1 MSATIA
7 GALVTAGILGVTHAI
22 EPDHVAGISS
32 VTSKYG
38 DSRLSALVGA
48 CFSLGHV
55 ALVVVWL
62 TGGYLLLGRTEF
74 PPVFDAVGTL
84 GVAVLLGV
92 LGAAMAVGGLRSIR
106 HTHAHEHE
114 GEVHAHS
121 HLHLPLI
128 GSDHD
133 HGDGDQADGD
143 HPDHAHGPET
153 HTHGGDDYEFAR
165 TVGDDTEGDADHGRS
180 VVPHAHGHG
189 VVAYLKTGVVGALFT
204 LSPPVSMIVFASSLF
219 PDYGGG
225 AVALAVGAYAVSIT
239 ATMSAVGAGVGT
251 LFGATAVSPR
261 VHAGARVLGGAIVV
275 GFALSM
281 LPGAVAALP

>member
-1 MSATIA
+1 MSATLA
-7 GALVTAGILGVTHAI
+7 SALATAGLLGVTHAI

-74 PPVFDAVGTL
+74 PPVFDALGTL
-84 GVAVLLGV
+84 GVAVLLGA
-92 LGAAMAVGGLRSIR
+92 LGAAMAIGGLRSIR
-106 HTHAHEHE
+106 HTHAHEHD

-128 GSDHD
+128 GRDHD
-133 HGDGDQADGD
+133 HNDDQSDGDRADHNHGLTTHVD
-143 HPDHAHGPET
+143 DSPDYA
-153 HTHGGDDYEFAR
+153 FAR
-165 TVGDDTEGDADHGRS
+165 TVGDDDGADGRGG
-180 VVPHAHGHG
+180 VVHHDHGHG
-189 VVAYLKTGVVGALFT
+189 VGAYLKTGLVGALFT
-204 LSPPVSMIVFASSLF
+204 LSPPVSMILFASSLF

-225 AVALAVGAYAVSIT
+225 AVALAVVAYAVSIT
-239 ATMSAVGAGVGT
+239 ATMSAIGAGVGT
-251 LFGATAVSPR
+251 LFGVTAVSPR
-261 VHAGARVLGGAIVV
+261 VHAGARVLGGVV
-275 GFALSM
+275 VAGFALSM
-281 LPGAVAALP
+281 LPGALAALA